1 MLSGVINR
9 LTEYVKLKAEQVKLE
24 VMARMASVLSQVLV
38 FSLMAFLGLFL
49 IFFLSFALGSYLNE
63 LMSSQY
69 LGHLIV
75 AGAYF
80 IVLLIIGLLAKTGKI
95 QNWLETIILK
105 AGETEEDDEDE

>member
-38 FSLMAFLGLFL
+38 FSMIAFLGLFL

-63 LMSSQY
+63 ILDSQY
-69 LGHLIV
+69 LGHLII

-80 IVLLIIGLLAKTGKI
+80 LVLVIIGLFAKTGKI
-95 QNWLETIILK
+95 QGWIETLILK
-105 AGETEEDDEDE
+105 AGENEEIDDEE